1 MLFVLF
7 VTRELGGD
15 GAQVGLLRGVQA
27 IGGLVGGVLVAGLL
41 GDSVGVVPVLNGQ
54 AGLYLLAGLVAV
66 ATLGRAR
73 PAGYPRTS
81 KRERMPLA

>member
-1 MLFVLF
+1 VFATYYGAFNGLMA
-7 VTRELGGD
+7 LGI
-15 GAQVGLLRGVQA
+15 LL
-27 IGGLVGGVLVAGLL
+27 AGLL
-41 GDSVGVVPVLNGQ
+41 GDAVGVVPVLNGQ

-81 KRERMPLA
+81 KRTRMPLA